1 MILKKEVWNVFRYIA
16 ENPNSYQLEIA
27 KATGQISSASVICNR
42 LLKLGLIS
50 LELDLSNRKIKRYI
64 LTPLGL
70 KVFENI
76 KEIENAISS

>member
-1 MILKKEVWNVFRYIA
+1 MILKKEAWNVFKYIA
-16 ENPNSYQLEIA
+16 EHPKTFKFEIA
-27 KATGQISSASVICNR
+27 KATEQISSASVICNR
-42 LLKLGLIS
+42 LLKLGLIR
-50 LELDLSNRKIKRYI
+50 LELDLSNRKTKRYI